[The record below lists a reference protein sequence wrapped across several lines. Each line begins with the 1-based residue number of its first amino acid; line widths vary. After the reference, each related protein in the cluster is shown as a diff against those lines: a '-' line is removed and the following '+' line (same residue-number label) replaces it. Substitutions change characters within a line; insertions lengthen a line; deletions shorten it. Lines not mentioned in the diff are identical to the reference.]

1 MPTEVPYAVATAA
14 TAPAGT
20 PGIGSS
26 LAGLGTAAK
35 VFVFTH
41 PVSMAV
47 VGGALLGAGVYH
59 LVTRKRGT
67 PAEVDVAPAAAPA
80 AA

>member
-1 MPTEVPYAVATAA
+1 MPTEVSTAVAAA
-14 TAPAGT
+14 APAGT

-26 LAGLGTAAK
+26 LAGVSTAAK
-35 VFVFTH
+35 VFVLAH
-41 PVSMAV
+41 PVSIAI
-47 VGGALLGAGVYH
+47 VGGAALGAGLYH
-59 LVTRKRGT
+59 LVTRKSSA